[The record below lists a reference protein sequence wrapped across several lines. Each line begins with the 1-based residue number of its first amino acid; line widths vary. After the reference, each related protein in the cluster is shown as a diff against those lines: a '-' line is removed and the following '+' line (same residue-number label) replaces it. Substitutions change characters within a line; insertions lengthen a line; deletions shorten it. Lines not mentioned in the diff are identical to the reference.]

1 MKKICLCIT
10 NYNKEKY
17 LDRAIRSCLSQIP
30 FEILIEIIVVND
42 GSKKFN
48 KVKIKKEFPE
58 IKIIDL
64 KKNRGVAF
72 ASNQAIKHS
81 KADYYMR
88 VDADDYLSMKSC
100 IILSSILNENPKIPY
115 VFGDILKIQTNGD
128 IKKIKRNNRNSLLD
142 HGAGIMFRLNQ
153 LNKIKGYNSEIKN
166 CEDFD
171 LLIRLEKKFGKGLYI
186 PISYYRYYKT
196 NGNHLTSD
204 KNRTNYKN
212 KLKKKYA
219 EYL

>member
-153 LNKIKGYNSEIKN
+153 
-166 CEDFD
+166 
-171 LLIRLEKKFGKGLYI
+171 
-186 PISYYRYYKT
+186 
-196 NGNHLTSD
+196 
-204 KNRTNYKN
+204 
-212 KLKKKYA
+212 
-219 EYL
+219 

>member
-64 KKNRGVAF
+64 KK
-72 ASNQAIKHS
+72 K
-81 KADYYMR
+81 
-88 VDADDYLSMKSC
+88 
-100 IILSSILNENPKIPY
+100 
-115 VFGDILKIQTNGD
+115 
-128 IKKIKRNNRNSLLD
+128 
-142 HGAGIMFRLNQ
+142 
-153 LNKIKGYNSEIKN
+153 
-166 CEDFD
+166 
-171 LLIRLEKKFGKGLYI
+171 
-186 PISYYRYYKT
+186 
-196 NGNHLTSD
+196 
-204 KNRTNYKN
+204 
-212 KLKKKYA
+212 
-219 EYL
+219 